1 MDALVK
7 ITLDPTTLR
16 YDFLDTSFYLFW
28 RYVDLY
34 YALYGHFILYGYR
47 KKKEKKTWTNIIFY
61 ILSLQVCVENENYI
75 VKTHTWIF

>member
-47 KKKEKKTWTNIIFY
+47 KKKEKKT
-61 ILSLQVCVENENYI
+61 
-75 VKTHTWIF
+75 